1 MSVMWVDGLGYLID
15 YNGDGI
21 YDAFY
26 SNATGKTTLVQRLA
40 DGSYLIDTDGN
51 GVRDHQFNPLTK
63 ELTLYTVPSINGTGE
78 SGLWV
83 LAGIL
88 GAILVLFIILLLL
101 TRRSKKKQ
109 ESETTTAPEPKPKG
123 KSGKK
128 K

>member
-1 MSVMWVDGLGYLID
+1 
-15 YNGDGI
+15 
-21 YDAFY
+21 
-26 SNATGKTTLVQRLA
+26 
-40 DGSYLIDTDGN
+40 
-51 GVRDHQFNPLTK
+51 LTK
-63 ELTLYTVPSINGTGE
+63 DLTLYTVPAIIGTGVN
-78 SGLWV
+78 GMWV

-109 ESETTTAPEPKPKG
+109 GSETTTAPEPKPKG